1 MCSVGVGLLSLMK
14 IIQSH
19 KKSQLLWSAV
29 LLTVVESAGD
39 MLRKTNSAEM
49 QESNVDRISG
59 S

>member
-1 MCSVGVGLLSLMK
+1 MCSVGVLSFMK

-19 KKSQLLWSAV
+19 NKSQLLWSAV

>member
-1 MCSVGVGLLSLMK
+1 MCSVGVLSFMK

-19 KKSQLLWSAV
+19 KKSQLLLSAV

-39 MLRKTNSAEM
+39 MLRKTNSAEI